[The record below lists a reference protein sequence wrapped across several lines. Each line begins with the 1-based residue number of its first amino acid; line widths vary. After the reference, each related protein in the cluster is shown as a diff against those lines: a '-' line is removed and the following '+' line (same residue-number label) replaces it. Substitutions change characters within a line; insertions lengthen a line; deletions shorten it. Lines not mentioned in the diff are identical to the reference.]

1 VPDSRTERLRVNGI
15 AIDMVRRGEGRPLLF
30 LHPDRGVEAEAAWLG
45 RLAESWQ
52 VLAPSHP
59 GFGQSELPGWFTSMD
74 DLALFYLDLADQLDL
89 KEALLVG
96 VSFGGWIA
104 AEIAV
109 RSAARFS
116 GLVLADALGIK
127 VGDRETR
134 DIVDFHGVPLKQL
147 DALAWHDPAKAERD
161 YGGMAEAELIGLA
174 RNREAFALYGWRPYM
189 HRPQLR
195 HWLHRIGLPT
205 LVLWGESDR
214 IVTPDYGSAYAR
226 LIPGARFETI
236 AKAGHYP
243 HLEQPDAFARA
254 IEAFQGKR
262 GGDRR

>member
-1 VPDSRTERLRVNGI
+1 MSDPRPARLNVHGI
-15 AIDMVRRGEGRPLLF
+15 AVDIVHRGEGRPLLF
-30 LHPDRGVEAEAAWLG
+30 LHSDRGVEPEAPWLDC
-45 RLAESWQ
+45 LARHWR
-52 VLAPSHP
+52 VIAPTHP
-59 GFGQSELPGWFTSMD
+59 GFGHSDLPGWFSSMD
-74 DLALFYLDLADQLDL
+74 DLALFYLDLAEALDL

-109 RSAARFS
+109 RSRARFA

-134 DIVDFHGVPLKQL
+134 DIVDFQGVSLEVL
-147 DALAWHDPAKAERD
+147 DRLAWHDPAKAARD
-161 YGGMAEAELIGLA
+161 YAIMSEHDLIGLA
-174 RNREAFALYGWRPYM
+174 RSREAFALYGWRPYM

-195 HWLHRIGLPT
+195 HWLHRIAMPT

-214 IVTPDYGSAYAR
+214 IVTPAYGRSYAD

-236 AKAGHYP
+236 AEAGHYP

-254 IEAFQGKR
+254 VEAFAASSEGA
-262 GGDRR
+262 RR